1 MNRSH
6 FGRSRICWDFTNW
19 GI

>member
-6 FGRSRICWDFTNW
+6 LVRLRICWDFTNR